1 MNDYLQG
8 EYEDAH
14 DFWQQLEEA
23 WFSHKGKGKGKRKG
37 KKGKGKDKGDG
48 KQDAN
53 YANQQQPRSLPA
65 PSRSSQ
71 ASGSH
76 QGFYAH
82 CVTTAA
88 EVNDSEVN
96 LLSGMMTSCQDET
109 DCKVN
114 NGEMIFD
121 GMSAPVRYSLSK
133 EMLTSAP
140 DGFALM
146 SAEEEVKE
154 TQAISFL
161 TENRFPPTIAILDIA
176 SRQLLQSWTLDA
188 LELWDQGVQS
198 IIFAT
203 MSTVTQ
209 IVDYGTP
216 LRLPRASF
224 TLPILRRLL
233 ALRNW

>member
-1 MNDYLQG
+1 M
-8 EYEDAH
+8 
-14 DFWQQLEEA
+14 
-23 WFSHKGKGKGKRKG
+23 
-37 KKGKGKDKGDG
+37 
-48 KQDAN
+48 
-53 YANQQQPRSLPA
+53 
-65 PSRSSQ
+65 
-71 ASGSH
+71 
-76 QGFYAH
+76 
-82 CVTTAA
+82 TTAA
-88 EVNDSEVN
+88 EVYDSEVN
-96 LLSGMMTSCQDET
+96 LLSGVMTSCQDEA

-114 NGEMIFD
+114 KGEMIFD

-161 TENRFPPTIAILDIA
+161 T

-198 IIFAT
+198 IIFVT

-209 IVDYGTP
+209 IVDYGTL